1 MSFQPSQRSDQQTDE
16 GIYADRAARF
26 SDLLQN
32 KPEPGRTLQSE
43 DKNPVQVHVQRKEP
57 AGTYVMF
64 VNAVVDDA
72 GTGWFLKDG
81 LVGLKCLIT
90 PSSQQDLL
98 KNFETISDM
107 SVVALRVVRQNQKGT
122 ALICEVML
130 IGDSYDGTDVLA

>member
-57 AGTYVMF
+57 AGTYVM
-64 VNAVVDDA
+64 
-72 GTGWFLKDG
+72 FLKDG